1 MRPKKLMF
9 TGLFVLVGLG
19 VLVFGGLK
27 VAESS
32 ATKSWPTAEGRV
44 LESLLV
50 RQLGSRRTYP
60 YEVRVRYAYEVEGQ
74 SFEGDRYNVHGAYK
88 ANSEAD
94 ANAKAAALTAEA
106 AITVYYDPNEPE
118 ISVLAQGGTVSS
130 WLIVLVGLLLSGGGL
145 YSALRPRR
153 R

>member
-1 MRPKKLMF
+1 MHPKKLAF

-27 VAESS
+27 VIESS
-32 ATKSWPTAEGRV
+32 ATKSWPAVEGQV

-60 YEVRVRYAYEVEGQ
+60 YEVRVRYAYAVEDR

-94 ANAKAAALTAEA
+94 AKAKA
-106 AITVYYDPNEPE
+106 
-118 ISVLAQGGTVSS
+118 
-130 WLIVLVGLLLSGGGL
+130 
-145 YSALRPRR
+145 
-153 R
+153 